1 MLAARHWCPAPVC
14 RGVLLRWAAAAAKSR
29 QRPVST
35 LVPLPALRV
44 VRRRPAA
51 LLAPRAAAASSRV
64 PRAPPGAPVEA
75 SSPCSR
81 PSTVGARGRVL
92 SRIFEM
98 TCASCGSPAASRDP
112 LLAGP
117 GAGGVD
123 GASRCR
129 DYRPLRPALFHL
141 RRPCRCRCRALTAI
155 LIPYFTCL
163 VSASPVGAS
172 CPLRNLW
179 VLCCLLSNSL
189 RFYCL
194 SAGSEIRT

>member
-51 LLAPRAAAASSRV
+51 LLAPRAVAASSRV

-123 GASRCR
+123 GASSCRRLPSTAPCAVPPSLPLSSPRVDCHPHPLLHMLGLGVAGRCFL
-129 DYRPLRPALFHL
+129 PLAQFVGTLLPA
-141 RRPCRCRCRALTAI
+141 
-155 LIPYFTCL
+155 
-163 VSASPVGAS
+163 
-172 CPLRNLW
+172 
-179 VLCCLLSNSL
+179 
-189 RFYCL
+189 
-194 SAGSEIRT
+194 

>member
-1 MLAARHWCPAPVC
+1 MLAARHRCPAPVC
-14 RGVLLRWAAAAAKSR
+14 RGVLLLRWAAAAAKSR
-29 QRPVST
+29 PRPVFSA
-35 LVPLPALRV
+35 VPLRV

-123 GASRCR
+123 GASSCRGLPSTARCAVAPSS
-129 DYRPLRPALFHL
+129 PLSLPLPRVDCHPL
-141 RRPCRCRCRALTAI
+141 P
-155 LIPYFTCL
+155 PYFTCL
-163 VSASPVGAS
+163 VSALPVGAS
-172 CPLRNLW
+172 RPLRNLW
-179 VLCCLLSNSL
+179 VLCCLLGNSL
-189 RFYCL
+189 SCYCL